1 MALSYED
8 EIAQY
13 KKQLED
19 KIKEVE
25 TRRILFNKC
34 ARKLQQARQR
44 LMKAAT
50 DYVRDYEALLA
61 SGISPQ
67 EARNNGVETL
77 PALLRAV
84 QEETKHAPTTTPT
97 AAPASASVAS
107 SAEAESQ
114 QPSEYDNNQQPVTS
128 DYEDHSDDVQQY

>member
-1 MALSYED
+1 MALSYQD
-8 EIAQY
+8 EITQY

-25 TRRILFNKC
+25 TRRALFNKS

-77 PALLRAV
+77 PALLRVV
-84 QEETKHAPTTTPT
+84 QEETKHTSPATPTPAAVSPVTTPSET
-97 AAPASASVAS
+97 VP
-107 SAEAESQ
+107 Q
-114 QPSEYDNNQQPVTS
+114 QPSEYDNNQQSVTS

>member
-25 TRRILFNKC
+25 TRRALFNKS

-50 DYVRDYEALLA
+50 DYVRDYETLLA

-84 QEETKHAPTTTPT
+84 QEETKHTSPSTPT
-97 AAPASASVAS
+97 PVAVSPVTTSAST
-107 SAEAESQ
+107 EPQ

-128 DYEDHSDDVQQY
+128 DYEDHSDNVQQY

>member
-25 TRRILFNKC
+25 TRRTLFNKS

-50 DYVRDYEALLA
+50 DYVRDYETLLA
-61 SGISPQ
+61 SGISQQ

-84 QEETKHAPTTTPT
+84 QEETKHTSPATPT
-97 AAPASASVAS
+97 PAAVSPVTTSAST
-107 SAEAESQ
+107 EPQ
-114 QPSEYDNNQQPVTS
+114 QSSEYDNNQQPVTS

>member
-25 TRRILFNKC
+25 TRRTIFNKS

-61 SGISPQ
+61 SGISQQ

-84 QEETKHAPTTTPT
+84 QEETKHTPTTTPT
-97 AAPASASVAS
+97 AASASVAT
-107 SAEAESQ
+107 SAEHESQ
-114 QPSEYDNNQQPVTS
+114 QSSEYDNSQQSVTS
-128 DYEDHSDDVQQY
+128 DYEDHSDTIQQY

>member
-8 EIAQY
+8 EITQY

-25 TRRILFNKC
+25 TRRTIFNKS

-84 QEETKHAPTTTPT
+84 QEETKHTPTTTTTST
-97 AAPASASVAS
+97 AVSPVTTPSETVP
-107 SAEAESQ
+107 Q
-114 QPSEYDNNQQPVTS
+114 QSSEYDNSQQSVTS

>member
-1 MALSYED
+1 MALSYQD
-8 EIAQY
+8 EITQY

-25 TRRILFNKC
+25 TRRALFNKS

-77 PALLRAV
+77 PALLRVV
-84 QEETKHAPTTTPT
+84 QEETKHTSPATPTPAAVSPVTTPSET
-97 AAPASASVAS
+97 VP
-107 SAEAESQ
+107 Q
-114 QPSEYDNNQQPVTS
+114 QPSEYDNNQQPVPS
-128 DYEDHSDDVQQY
+128 DYEDHSAEVQQY

>member
-25 TRRILFNKC
+25 TRRTLFNKS

-61 SGISPQ
+61 SGISQQ

-84 QEETKHAPTTTPT
+84 QEETKNTPT
-97 AAPASASVAS
+97 AATANPVATSAST
-107 SAEAESQ
+107 EPQE
-114 QPSEYDNNQQPVTS
+114 PSEYDNNQQPVTS

>member
-8 EIAQY
+8 EITQY

-25 TRRILFNKC
+25 TRRILFNKS

-84 QEETKHAPTTTPT
+84 QEETKHASPSTPTPAAASPVTTP
-97 AAPASASVAS
+97 
-107 SAEAESQ
+107 AEAESQ
-114 QPSEYDNNQQPVTS
+114 QSSEYDNSQQSITS
-128 DYEDHSDDVQQY
+128 DYEDRSDDVQQY

>member
-25 TRRILFNKC
+25 TRRTLFNKS
-34 ARKLQQARQR
+34 ARKLQQTRQR

-50 DYVRDYEALLA
+50 DYVRDYETLLA

-84 QEETKHAPTTTPT
+84 QEETKHTSPATPT
-97 AAPASASVAS
+97 PAAVSPVTTSAST
-107 SAEAESQ
+107 EPQ
-114 QPSEYDNNQQPVTS
+114 QSSEYDNNQQPITS
-128 DYEDHSDDVQQY
+128 DYEDHIDDVQQY

>member
-1 MALSYED
+1 MALSYQD
-8 EIAQY
+8 EITQY

-25 TRRILFNKC
+25 TRRALFNKS

-67 EARNNGVETL
+67 GARNNGVETL
-77 PALLRAV
+77 PALLRVVHEA
-84 QEETKHAPTTTPT
+84 TKHTSPATPTPAAVSPVTTPSET
-97 AAPASASVAS
+97 VP
-107 SAEAESQ
+107 Q

>member
-8 EIAQY
+8 EITQY

-25 TRRILFNKC
+25 TRRILFNKS

-61 SGISPQ
+61 SGISQQ

-84 QEETKHAPTTTPT
+84 QEETKHTSPATPT
-97 AAPASASVAS
+97 PAAVSPVAT

-114 QPSEYDNNQQPVTS
+114 QPSEYDNSQQPVTS

>member
-25 TRRILFNKC
+25 TRRALFNKC

-84 QEETKHAPTTTPT
+84 QEETKHTPT
-97 AAPASASVAS
+97 AATANPVATSAST
-107 SAEAESQ
+107 EPQ
-114 QPSEYDNNQQPVTS
+114 QPSEHDNNQQPVTS

>member
-25 TRRILFNKC
+25 TRRALFNKC

-84 QEETKHAPTTTPT
+84 QEETKNTPT
-97 AAPASASVAS
+97 AATANPVAT
-107 SAEAESQ
+107 SAEHESQ
-114 QPSEYDNNQQPVTS
+114 QSSEYDNSQQSVTS

>member
-25 TRRILFNKC
+25 TRRTLFNKS
-34 ARKLQQARQR
+34 ARKLQQTRQR

-50 DYVRDYEALLA
+50 DYVRDYETLLA

-67 EARNNGVETL
+67 EAHNNGVETL

-84 QEETKHAPTTTPT
+84 QEETKHTSPATPT
-97 AAPASASVAS
+97 PAAVSPVTTSAST
-107 SAEAESQ
+107 EPQ
-114 QPSEYDNNQQPVTS
+114 QSSEYDNNQQPITS
-128 DYEDHSDDVQQY
+128 DYEDHIDDVQQY

>member
-25 TRRILFNKC
+25 TRRTLFNKS

-50 DYVRDYEALLA
+50 DYVRDYETLLA
-61 SGISPQ
+61 SGISQQ

-84 QEETKHAPTTTPT
+84 QEETKHTSPATPT
-97 AAPASASVAS
+97 PAAVSPVTTSAST
-107 SAEAESQ
+107 EPQ
-114 QPSEYDNNQQPVTS
+114 QSSEYDNNQQPATS

>member
-25 TRRILFNKC
+25 TRRTLFNKS
-34 ARKLQQARQR
+34 ARKLQQTRQR

-50 DYVRDYEALLA
+50 DYVRDYETLLA

-84 QEETKHAPTTTPT
+84 QEETKHTSPATPT
-97 AAPASASVAS
+97 PAAVSPVTTSAST
-107 SAEAESQ
+107 EPQ
-114 QPSEYDNNQQPVTS
+114 QSSEYDNNQQPITS
-128 DYEDHSDDVQQY
+128 DYEDHSDNVQQY